1 VGAQRGPVSWWRRRS
16 LRARVT
22 LAAALIFGV
31 SVTALSVLIL
41 WGVNRSLQSSVDN
54 VARQRAR
61 DVAVLAAA
69 GKITDTVPSTGED
82 IGAVQILDQAGTLLA
97 SSADMEGNEP
107 MVAYP
112 IPAALLAGG
121 AVTSSDLPIGDGTAY
136 RVVTTQTTMA
146 GRPATVVVAASLAQE
161 QNTMATLGTG
171 LLLGMPALVGLL
183 AAATWVLAARTL
195 RPVDRLRGAVDEISA
210 TDLNRRLDLPPSRDE
225 VHRLATTLNRMLGR
239 LEAASIAQRRFVGDA
254 AHELRSPLTA
264 ITAEVENAVRH
275 PETAPWSEVGPVLMT
290 GLRRL
295 ESLMDD
301 LLELARLDDPGY
313 RAVLRDVDLDDIVR
327 AEIARARQTAN
338 RTIDASGVGSAR
350 VRANP
355 RELTRVV
362 RNLLD
367 NAVRHASRRV
377 GVHLDDGQG
386 VVDLIV
392 VDDGPGIPTGLRE
405 QVFDRFTR
413 VEEARER
420 DSGGTGLGLAI
431 VRELVLANAGRV
443 WIHDPPAD
451 RADNYP
457 GAWVHVQ
464 LPSTAPQP
472 EST

>member
-1 VGAQRGPVSWWRRRS
+1 
-16 LRARVT
+16 
-22 LAAALIFGV
+22 
-31 SVTALSVLIL
+31 
-41 WGVNRSLQSSVDN
+41 
-54 VARQRAR
+54 
-61 DVAVLAAA
+61 
-69 GKITDTVPSTGED
+69 
-82 IGAVQILDQAGTLLA
+82 
-97 SSADMEGNEP
+97 
-107 MVAYP
+107 
-112 IPAALLAGG
+112 
-121 AVTSSDLPIGDGTAY
+121 
-136 RVVTTQTTMA
+136 
-146 GRPATVVVAASLAQE
+146 
-161 QNTMATLGTG
+161 
-171 LLLGMPALVGLL
+171 MPALVGLL

-443 WIHDPPAD
+443 WIDDPPAG